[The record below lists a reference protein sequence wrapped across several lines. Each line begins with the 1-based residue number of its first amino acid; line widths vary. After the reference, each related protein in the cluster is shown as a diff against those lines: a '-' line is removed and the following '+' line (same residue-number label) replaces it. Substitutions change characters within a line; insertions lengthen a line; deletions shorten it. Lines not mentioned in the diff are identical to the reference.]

1 MDILFPF
8 FWLTIYP
15 RTLCCQR
22 IERYKKGEKRKNK
35 YYVATHPYASLGS
48 LTPSHMAAQ
57 VQSLS
62 SPQRL
67 LWIAK
72 KPSLWD
78 TGIFC
83 FLVMRLIMLTAI
95 YSSFLPHLQTP
106 NNLANHSK
114 QTFFLLSLLY
124 LLYLENPLKNN
135 SVQHWYLVSLH
146 CQQERGTLLC
156 SHDRLHFHSS
166 LLPSHWSYE

>member
-1 MDILFPF
+1 
-8 FWLTIYP
+8 
-15 RTLCCQR
+15 
-22 IERYKKGEKRKNK
+22 
-35 YYVATHPYASLGS
+35 
-48 LTPSHMAAQ
+48 MAAQ

-72 KPSLWD
+72 KPSVWD

-135 SVQHWYLVSLH
+135 SVQHFLQRSTSSCSFLILTYLLLVRFLSLDPKYAKSDIPPSAF
-146 CQQERGTLLC
+146 LI
-156 SHDRLHFHSS
+156 LHFISISTIFLFSNCHR
-166 LLPSHWSYE
+166 Y